1 MQIRIQQ
8 KKFVLPYEEFLKNC
22 SKEKSMMLVHIY
34 LKNLNFIEITITVL
48 PVSLHL
54 FCSYFSIFLAW
65 IRIQEEKQF
74 GSMWIHS
81 GST

>member
-8 KKFVLPYEEFLKNC
+8 KKFVLPYEEFKK
-22 SKEKSMMLVHIY
+22 KEKSMKLVHIY
-34 LKNLNFIEITITVL
+34 FKNLNFIEITITVL